1 MTLISQAIL
10 AQAVITVNGM
20 GMNERVALADE
31 IFRHQPN
38 LLASVLVQQRM
49 GASHPQIDVLLNL
62 LFVVYQAMKISG
74 YVWPVISEQTQE
86 RCLQRLTARAR
97 FVEGLTP
104 ELMEQ
109 AVEQQIKE
117 HGECYLLAY
126 VHGTLGE
133 HDLLA
138 VRTEAEKYLLLA
150 AFNLVDCV
158 AATKVTSS
166 QTNTRRS
173 GRSATRR

>member
-62 LFVVYQAMKISG
+62 LFVV
-74 YVWPVISEQTQE
+74 
-86 RCLQRLTARAR
+86 
-97 FVEGLTP
+97 
-104 ELMEQ
+104 
-109 AVEQQIKE
+109 
-117 HGECYLLAY
+117 
-126 VHGTLGE
+126 
-133 HDLLA
+133 
-138 VRTEAEKYLLLA
+138 
-150 AFNLVDCV
+150 
-158 AATKVTSS
+158 
-166 QTNTRRS
+166 
-173 GRSATRR
+173 